1 MTTENKI
8 TTPKFADEATGRD
21 ACNLDCTISPVYYGF
36 NCYPRQVKY
45 YRLDKSVESVLN
57 GGFTRSSVEK
67 YLGKIKEKMS
77 KSELKHAEYD
87 AKVKALRV
95 KQDACTDYQTR
106 QILRKEGAKVETRMY
121 NYEYETLGK
130 YRNAVEKLTKFL
142 AE

>member
-1 MTTENKI
+1 MTTENTK
-8 TTPKFADEATGRD
+8 PKFAEETAGYHAD
-21 ACNLDCTISPVYYGF
+21 ASNLDCSVAKVYYGF
-36 NCYPRQVKY
+36 NCTPRQVRY
-45 YRLDKSVESVLN
+45 YKVDKSVESILA

-67 YLGKIKEKMS
+67 FLGKVKEKMS
-77 KSELKHAEYD
+77 KAELQFAEYD

-106 QILRKEGAKVETRMY
+106 QILRKEGTKVETRMY

-130 YRNAVEKLTKFL
+130 YQKAVESLTKFL